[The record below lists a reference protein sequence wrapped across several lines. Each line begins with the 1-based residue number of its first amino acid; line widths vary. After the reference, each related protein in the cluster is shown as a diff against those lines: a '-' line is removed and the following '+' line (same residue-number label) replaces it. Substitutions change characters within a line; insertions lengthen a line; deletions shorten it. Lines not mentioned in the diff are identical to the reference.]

1 MSKRDYI
8 TRYLL
13 IVKKLR
19 TSGYASFKEIN
30 QFIISEFE
38 LIESPKD
45 ISLRTF
51 QRDLNDI
58 RSLFGIDIQCNTL
71 NQYYIAEDDNS
82 GFNNRMIEAFDLIN
96 ALNVGQNLSPHVLL
110 EKRCPLGTEHIF
122 GLLHAIRNRI
132 IVRFTYEK
140 FTETEITVREADPF
154 ALKEFRG
161 RWYLLAKDQRDDHIK
176 TFALDRIHDLE
187 ITKKR
192 FAFPKDLNPEEYFR
206 NCFGVI
212 SSPDD
217 NPQEVVLS
225 FDPFQG
231 KYIKSYPLHE
241 SQKIL
246 KYNSDELLISLTIF
260 VTHDFFM
267 ELLSYGDNVKV
278 IRPASLVDDLKISYQ
293 SALNQY

>member
-19 TSGYASFKEIN
+19 NSRHATFDEIN
-30 QFIISEFE
+30 EFICSEFE
-38 LIESPKD
+38 LIDSATK

-58 RSLFGIDIQCNTL
+58 RTLFGVDIRCNSL
-71 NQYYIAEDDNS
+71 NQYFITEDDNS
-82 GFNNRMIEAFDLIN
+82 IFNNRMIEAFDLIN
-96 ALNVGQNLSPHVLL
+96 ALNVGQNLSPYVLL

-122 GLLHAIRNRI
+122 GLLHAIRNKTR
-132 IVRFTYEK
+132 VRFSYEK
-140 FTETEITVREADPF
+140 FTETEFTVREADPF

-161 RWYLLAKDQRDDHIK
+161 RWYLFAKDNKDDILK

-187 ITKKR
+187 ITCIKFR
-192 FAFPKDLNPEEYFR
+192 IPSDLMTEEYFR

-212 SSPDD
+212 SSDNENPD
-217 NPQEVVLS
+217 EIVLS
-225 FDPFQG
+225 FDPLQG

-246 KYNSDELLISLTIF
+246 KDDESELLISLKIF
-260 VTHDFFM
+260 ITHDFFM
-267 ELLSYGDNVKV
+267 ELLSYGDNIKV
-278 IRPASLVDDLKISYQ
+278 IKPTSLIKDLKASYK
-293 SALNQY
+293 SALEQY